1 MSLVFVFAGMMEV
14 SHFLCGTM
22 FIRNDGMKRRKEK
35 KKSNGCQRK
44 RMIDIQADTDA

>member
-1 MSLVFVFAGMMEV
+1 M
-14 SHFLCGTM
+14 SHFLCGAM
-22 FIRNDGMKRRKEK
+22 FIRSDGMKRREG